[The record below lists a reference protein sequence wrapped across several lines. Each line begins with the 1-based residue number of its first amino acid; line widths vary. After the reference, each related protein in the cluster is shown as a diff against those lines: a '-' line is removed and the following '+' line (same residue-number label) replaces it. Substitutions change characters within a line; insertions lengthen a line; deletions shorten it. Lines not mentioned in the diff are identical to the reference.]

1 MNEKKVLTT
10 SIGEF
15 EIYVNNGSDIES
27 SSRESFA
34 KKIQTILEG
43 KDKEV
48 EYNDALYYET
58 NVKSVGELTLR
69 LKVNLLYLGIYQ
81 TITNYKFILSFLKRK
96 LDDLKNVVIVFNN
109 KKYHIALKSANLLSE
124 NQLLESLEKS
134 EASLIK
140 IRNDNKFILFDNV
153 ESILDQFKINIT
165 ENFYFLNTHR
175 ETKFH
180 EIDPK
185 LYEARLAFA
194 FGLFNTSISMLC
206 ITAEETLKTLLKY
219 DYIFENQS
227 LNKKPSLDNTK
238 EFSNKAQKEFGSKT
252 MEECIYAAYH
262 KNIITDDEKKSLKKI
277 YDSLRNALIHSDKS
291 KLFSNKKSKITL
303 LNMNNSKIEVVES
316 KNLSPLDV
324 IFIQGYLQSFLAK
337 RDGKYI
343 FYELEDL
350 IFNICNNFWVKH
362 KMDENAKINI

>member
-34 KKIQTILEG
+34 KKVQTMLEG

-48 EYNDALYYET
+48 EYNDALYYEVS
-58 NVKSVGELTLR
+58 VKSTGELTLQ
-69 LKVNLLYLGIYQ
+69 LKVNILYLGIYQ
-81 TITNYKFILSFLKRK
+81 TITNYKFIFLFLKRK
-96 LDDLKNVVIVFNN
+96 LDDIKNAVIVFND
-109 KKYHIALKSANLLSE
+109 KKYPISLKSANLLSE

-140 IRNDNKFILFDNV
+140 IRNDNKFILFENV
-153 ESILDQFKINIT
+153 ESIIDQFKINIT

-206 ITAEETLKTLLKY
+206 IAAEETLKTLLKY

-227 LNKKPSLDNTK
+227 LHQKPTLDNTK
-238 EFSNKAQKEFGSKT
+238 EFSNKVQKEFGSKT

-262 KNIITDDEKKSLKKI
+262 RNLISDEEKKSLKRI
-277 YDSLRNALIHSDKS
+277 YDNLRNALIHSDKS
-291 KLFSNKKSKITL
+291 KLFANKKAKITL
-303 LNMNNSKIEVVES
+303 LNTSDSKIEFVES
-316 KNLSPLDV
+316 KALSPLDV
-324 IFIQGYLQSFLAK
+324 IFIQGYLQSYLAK
-337 RDGKYI
+337 RDGKYV

-362 KMDENAKINI
+362 KMDEKVNINF